1 MAVRRNKETG
11 ETIEDAD
18 KTVGRGKKPLP
29 DRPEEVP
36 TLAIGR
42 HRAHRPSATAVPT
55 GGAEQEP
62 PPSPGAGESRLD
74 VQTRVWRARQQESN
88 ENPPTPPTRPI
99 PSSSHGADAAQ
110 ARPRSE
116 DPMSDPVVG
125 WLVVVA
131 GPGKGRVCQLG
142 YGTNSLGRGE
152 SSRVRLDFGDEGIS
166 REEHASVTYDPRGR
180 KFYLLHGGGKNLTY
194 LGDEPV
200 LVPTVLG
207 ATQDFSIGET
217 TLRLV
222 PLCGPEFDWQDINA
236 D

>member
-18 KTVGRGKKPLP
+18 KVAGPGKKPLP

-36 TLAIGR
+36 TLAIER
-42 HRAHRPSATAVPT
+42 HRAHRPPATPVPA
-55 GGAEQEP
+55 GGAEQK
-62 PPSPGAGESRLD
+62 PPSPSASESRLD
-74 VQTRVWRARQQESN
+74 VQTRRVWREKQQESN
-88 ENPPTPPTRPI
+88 ENPIRPPLL
-99 PSSSHGADAAQ
+99 SANHGADAAQ
-110 ARPRSE
+110 TRSRSE

-131 GPGKGRVCQLG
+131 GPGKGRACQLG

-152 SSRVRLDFGDEGIS
+152 GSRVRLDFGDEGIS

-200 LVPTVLG
+200 LVPTVVE
-207 ATQDFSIGET
+207 AAQNFSIGET

-222 PLCGPEFDWQDINA
+222 PLCGPEFDWQDLDA